1 MSAKKAI
8 QILKTT
14 GNLTEAVTEAL
25 SNSRAHDLSEQ
36 GTGQE
41 SESQVFFAPNQDALN
56 QLLLRIED
64 KLPECTYNVTEVD
77 GPPPGWEIKVSGSMH
92 SHDVASLAA
101 VKGVVRTDGPA
112 MELQ

>member
-8 QILKTT
+8 QILKKT

-25 SNSRAHDLSEQ
+25 SNSRAYDLSEQ
-36 GTGQE
+36 GTGQT

-64 KLPECTYNVTEVD
+64 KLPECTYSVDEVD
-77 GPPPGWEIKVSGSMH
+77 GPPPGWEIKVSGSIH

-101 VKGVVRTDGPA
+101 VKGVVRIDGPS
-112 MELQ
+112 MEFQ